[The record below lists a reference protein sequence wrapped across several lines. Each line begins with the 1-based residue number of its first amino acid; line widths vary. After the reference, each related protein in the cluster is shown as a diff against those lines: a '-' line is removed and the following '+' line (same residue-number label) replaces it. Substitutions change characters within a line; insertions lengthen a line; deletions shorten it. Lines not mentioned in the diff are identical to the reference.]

1 MIAVDK
7 TLISDDIL
15 NVRFICDLE
24 KCHGACCVEGDAG
37 APLDEEEISIL
48 EDCLDEVKPYMV
60 PDGIE
65 VVEKN
70 GVFDYDMFG
79 HFVTPLVHDKECAFV
94 YFEEGTAFCAIEK
107 AYREGKIPFVK
118 PISCHLYPIRISG
131 YKNFEALN
139 YHEWPICDQ
148 ALKKG
153 MVNNVP
159 LYVFLKEPLIRK
171 YGEAWYAELLNT
183 IAESSKD

>member
-7 TLISDDIL
+7 TLISDDIIS
-15 NVRFICDLE
+15 VKFVCDLN
-24 KCHGACCVEGDAG
+24 KCLGACCVEGDAG
-37 APLDEEEISIL
+37 APLEEDEISII
-48 EDCLDEVKPYMV
+48 EDAIDEIKPYMV

-79 HFVTPLVHDKECAFV
+79 HFVTPLVHDRECAFV
-94 YFEEGTAFCAIEK
+94 YFKDGTVYCAIEK
-107 AYREGKIPFVK
+107 AFLEGKISFQK

-131 YKNFEALN
+131 YTGLEALN
-139 YHEWPICDQ
+139 YHEWPICHV

-153 MVNNVP
+153 EVNNVP
-159 LYVFLKEPLIRK
+159 LYVFLKEALIRK
-171 YGEAWYAELLNT
+171 YGIAWYEQLVHT
-183 IAESSKD
+183 INQV